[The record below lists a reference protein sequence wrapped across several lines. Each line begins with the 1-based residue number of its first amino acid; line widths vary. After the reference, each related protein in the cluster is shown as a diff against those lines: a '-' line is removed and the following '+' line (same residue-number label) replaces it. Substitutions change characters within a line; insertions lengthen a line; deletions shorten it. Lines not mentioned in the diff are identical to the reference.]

1 MWQRSASR
9 LTSYLVAAALCAAGG
24 AVTPSAAPQSV
35 VDVLSYRI
43 SLEFGAADSAI
54 RAVTEITCQV
64 SGDGTER
71 VRFDLVGLIVD
82 SVKVAGANAAFGK
95 GVGSL
100 EVELGERAAPGDTV
114 VVAVFYHGNPEDG
127 LIFRRNAY
135 GRPAVFADN
144 WPDRARYWFPSVDHP
159 RDKAMVEFRV
169 RAPADW
175 EVVASGRLVEEKLLD
190 GDAKLTVWATEHPIP
205 VYTMVFGAADLSVEE
220 LGALGCEV
228 GSDRCVR
235 ITQWVYPED
244 EEQARVL
251 FRRAPEIVAFFD
263 SLIGPFPYEKLAL
276 VQSSTRY
283 GGMENASAIFFGEG
297 VVRRGRGDVVV
308 AHEIAHQWFGD
319 AVTEREW
326 SHLWLAE
333 GFATYFASVFYEFH
347 GDETLARRLRDSA
360 EARYLASPQDVA
372 RPVIDSLPANLM
384 ELLNANNY
392 QKGAWV
398 LQMLRQLLGDEMF
411 FTGIRRYYAEYRHG
425 TALTADLQRVMEEVS
440 GRELDWYFD
449 QWLRRPGYPQVETRH
464 AWDAGEGT
472 LELHVSQVQSWPA
485 YRLPLTLEAAG
496 AGFSLRRT
504 FWVEGSDSRHQWS
517 LPGEPRRV
525 RVDPDNEILGPVTV
539 VGALD

>member
-1 MWQRSASR
+1 MGVAGFVFLALAAVPVGGSLEEPVDAIAYRICVYLDGETSA
-9 LTSYLVAAALCAAGG
+9 VAANAEIVLLVMKAGTDH
-24 AVTPSAAPQSV
+24 VH
-35 VDVLSYRI
+35 
-43 SLEFGAADSAI
+43 
-54 RAVTEITCQV
+54 
-64 SGDGTER
+64 
-71 VRFDLVGLIVD
+71 FDFVGLTVD
-82 SVKVAGANAAFGK
+82 SVKVDGADTAFSREPL
-95 GVGSL
+95 SL
-100 EVELGERAAPGDTV
+100 EVELEGRAAPGDTV
-114 VVAVFYHGNPEDG
+114 EVSVFYHGTPEDG

-144 WPDRARYWFPSVDHP
+144 WPDRARYWFPSIDHP
-159 RDKAMVEFRV
+159 RDKATVEFRV

-175 EVVASGRLVEEKLLD
+175 EVVASGRLVEEQVLD
-190 GDAKLTVWATEHPIP
+190 GDTKLTVWATDHPIP
-205 VYTMVFGAADLSVEE
+205 VYTMVFGAAELSVEE

-235 ITQWVYPED
+235 ITQWVYGED
-244 EEQARVL
+244 VERGRVL

-333 GFATYFASVFYEFH
+333 GFATYFASVFYEFR
-347 GDETLARRLRDSA
+347 GDETLAQRLRDSA

-398 LQMLRQLLGDEMF
+398 LQMLRELLGDETF
-411 FTGIRRYYAEYRHG
+411 FTGIRRYYAEYRHA

-485 YRLPLTLEAAG
+485 YRLPLTVEAAG
-496 AGFSLRRT
+496 DGYSLRRT
-504 FWVEGSDSRHQWS
+504 FWVEGSDSRHDWS

-539 VGALD
+539 VGVID

>member
-1 MWQRSASR
+1 MR
-9 LTSYLVAAALCAAGG
+9 TAALVLAGLAAFQADAGSEARVDALG
-24 AVTPSAAPQSV
+24 YRLSLDLASPGTSVRASAQITLLVTAEATNHV
-35 VDVLSYRI
+35 
-43 SLEFGAADSAI
+43 G
-54 RAVTEITCQV
+54 
-64 SGDGTER
+64 
-71 VRFDLVGLIVD
+71 FDFVGLTVD
-82 SVKVAGANAAFGK
+82 SVKVDGADTAFSREAH
-95 GVGSL
+95 SL
-100 EVELGERAAPGDTV
+100 EVELGRRAAPGDTV
-114 VVAVFYHGNPEDG
+114 VVVVFYHGTPEDG

-144 WPDRARYWFPSVDHP
+144 WPDRARYWFPSIDQP
-159 RDKAMVEFRV
+159 RDKATVEFRV

-175 EVVASGRLVEEKLLD
+175 EVVASGRLVEEQVLD
-190 GDAKLTVWATEHPIP
+190 GDMRLTVWATDHPIP

-235 ITQWVYPED
+235 ITQWVYRED
-244 EEQARVL
+244 EERAREL

-347 GDETLARRLRDSA
+347 GDELLARRLHASA

-398 LQMLRQLLGDEMF
+398 LQMLRELLGDETF

-425 TALTADLQRVMEEVS
+425 TALSADLQQVMEQVS

-449 QWLRRPGYPQVETRH
+449 QWLRRPGYPRVEVGH
-464 AWDAGEGT
+464 VWDAAEGT
-472 LELHVSQVQSWPA
+472 LELNVTQVQSWPV
-485 YRLPLTLEAAG
+485 YRLPLMVEAAG
-496 AGFSLRRT
+496 DGYSLRRS
-504 FWVEGSDSRHQWS
+504 FWVEGSDSRHNWP
-517 LPGEPRRV
+517 LPAEPRRI
-525 RVDPDNEILGPVTV
+525 RVDPDNEILGPVTL
-539 VGALD
+539 VGASD